1 MFARSVLVL
10 SWALSSALSWALFSV
25 LLANA
30 MLANTAMAQS
40 TSTTARKPA
49 PSTNAKHMLQ
59 YKLRAGE
66 SLYSKVV
73 HFAETRT
80 KMSDHEESSSSRT
93 TSEKVWEVKSVDAK
107 GEMTF
112 EYRILSVD
120 LAQKVGDKDEFAYN
134 SQSDAKA
141 PDIFKKVAETVNK
154 PLGMITINARGQVI
168 RRDNDTKS
176 PQLGMGELTIPLPA
190 EPVAIGSEWSVP
202 REMRVKLEDGAHKTI
217 KVRELYTLEKVS
229 AGVATLRIESQPL
242 TPVNDPAVESQLIQQ
257 LSKGTIKFDI
267 DRGRMLSKQLDWSEE
282 SIGFRGDNTSLK
294 YDARFTEELL
304 TEAPKTAS
312 ARPKSI
318 VE

>member
-1 MFARSVLVL
+1 MLARTVF
-10 SWALSSALSWALFSV
+10 ALFV
-25 LLANA
+25 LLATVTEVA
-30 MLANTAMAQS
+30 LAQTPA
-40 TSTTARKPA
+40 TTARKPTQKA
-49 PSTNAKHMLQ
+49 PATEAKHSLK

-66 SLYSKVV
+66 SLYSKVI

-107 GEMTF
+107 GNMTF

-120 LAQKVGDKDEFAYN
+120 LAQRVGDKDEIKFN
-134 SQSDAKA
+134 SQTEDTA
-141 PDIFKKVAETVNK
+141 PAVFKKVAETVNR
-154 PLGMITINARGQVI
+154 PLGMITINPRGQVTN
-168 RRDNDTKS
+168 RDNDTKN
-176 PQLGMGELTIPLPA
+176 PQLGMGELTIPLPEEA
-190 EPVAIGSEWSVP
+190 IAIGSEWSVP
-202 REMRVKLEDGAHKTI
+202 REMRVKLEDGSQKTI

-229 AGVATLRIESQPL
+229 AGVATIRIESQPL

-257 LSKGTIKFDI
+257 LSKGQIKFDI

-282 SIGFRGDNTSLK
+282 AIGFRGDNTSLK

-304 TEAPKTAS
+304 TTVPKTAS
-312 ARPKSI
+312 IRAKKI

>member
-1 MFARSVLVL
+1 MFARSTVARSAL
-10 SWALSSALSWALFSV
+10 LSSVFIANALLFS
-25 LLANA
+25 N
-30 MLANTAMAQS
+30 AMAQS
-40 TSTTARKPA
+40 TSTTVRKST
-49 PSTNAKHMLQ
+49 PSSDAKHLLQ

-120 LAQKVGDKDEFAYN
+120 LAQKVGDKDEFTYN
-134 SQSDAKA
+134 SQSDLKA

-154 PLGMITINARGQVI
+154 SLGMITINARGQI
-168 RRDNDTKS
+168 IHRDNDTKS

-190 EPVAIGSEWSVP
+190 EAVAIGSEWSVP
-202 REMRVKLEDGAHKTI
+202 REMRVKLEDGAQKTI

-229 AGVATLRIESQPL
+229 AGVATIRIESQPL

-257 LSKGTIKFDI
+257 LSKGTIKFDL

-282 SIGFRGDNTSLK
+282 AIGFRGDDTSLK

-312 ARPKSI
+312 GRPKSI
-318 VE
+318 IE

>member
-1 MFARSVLVL
+1 MLARTVFALV
-10 SWALSSALSWALFSV
+10 V
-25 LLANA
+25 LLATEVA
-30 MLANTAMAQS
+30 LAQAPT
-40 TSTTARKPA
+40 TTARKPTQKA
-49 PSTNAKHMLQ
+49 PATEAKHALK

-66 SLYSKVV
+66 SLYSKVI

-107 GEMTF
+107 GNMTF

-120 LAQKVGDKDEFAYN
+120 LAQRVGDKDEIKFN
-134 SQSDAKA
+134 SQTDDTA
-141 PDIFKKVAETVNK
+141 PSVFKKVAETVNK
-154 PLGMITINARGQVI
+154 PLGTITINPRGQVTN
-168 RRDNDTKS
+168 RDNDTKN
-176 PQLGMGELTIPLPA
+176 PQLGMGELTIPLPEEA
-190 EPVAIGSEWSVP
+190 IAIGSEWSVP
-202 REMRVKLEDGAHKTI
+202 REMRVKLEDGSQKTI

-229 AGVATLRIESQPL
+229 AGVATIRIESQPL

-257 LSKGTIKFDI
+257 LSKGQIKFDI

-282 SIGFRGDNTSLK
+282 AIGFRGDNTSLK

-304 TEAPKTAS
+304 TTVPKTAS
-312 ARPKSI
+312 IRAKKI

>member
-1 MFARSVLVL
+1 MLARTVFALV
-10 SWALSSALSWALFSV
+10 V
-25 LLANA
+25 LLATVTEVA
-30 MLANTAMAQS
+30 LAQAPA
-40 TSTTARKPA
+40 TTARKPTQKA
-49 PSTNAKHMLQ
+49 PATEAKHALK

-66 SLYSKVV
+66 SLYSKVI

-107 GEMTF
+107 GNMTF

-120 LAQKVGDKDEFAYN
+120 LAQRVGDKDEIKFN
-134 SQSDAKA
+134 SQTDDIA
-141 PDIFKKVAETVNK
+141 PSVFKKVAETVNK
-154 PLGMITINARGQVI
+154 PLGTITINPRGQVTN
-168 RRDNDTKS
+168 RDNDTKN
-176 PQLGMGELTIPLPA
+176 PQLGMGELTIPLPE
-190 EPVAIGSEWSVP
+190 EPIAVGSEWSVP
-202 REMRVKLEDGAHKTI
+202 REMRVKLEDGSQKTI

-229 AGVATLRIESQPL
+229 AGVATIRIESQPL

-257 LSKGTIKFDI
+257 LSKGQIKFDI

-282 SIGFRGDNTSLK
+282 AIGFRGDNTSLK

-304 TEAPKTAS
+304 TTVPKTAS
-312 ARPKSI
+312 IRAKKI